1 MEDELP
7 LPIAGEAEEHTLISE
22 QEPEIGGKSAFLAQI
37 REVAD
42 KLAHDQATRGDIKII
57 ARAIKELRYAFKVF
71 TPYRLHRKVTVFGSA
86 RTPANHPDYLSSVE
100 FGRLM
105 AKNNWMVLTGAGGGI
120 MEGAHVGAGLP
131 MSMGVNI
138 LLPFEQ
144 QANSV
149 IDGDPKL
156 VTFRFFFTRKLMFV
170 KEVHAIVVYPGGFG
184 TLDELFETLT
194 LIQTGKRDMLP
205 IVLVDQPDCNYW
217 CALQDF
223 IRHQLLERG
232 LISPADLSLYRIV
245 HSPAA
250 AVSEVLSFYRVY
262 NSMRFV
268 KQNLVLRLNH
278 PISDEL
284 LDQLNVEFADLLIS
298 GTIERTAA
306 HPFEADEPHLKD
318 LPRLRF
324 HFERRETGRLRQMI
338 DALNLSPDVPTPEL
352 SPQQPSLS

>member
-42 KLAHDQATRGDIKII
+42 KLERDGATRGDIKII
-57 ARAIKELRYAFKVF
+57 ARAVKELRYAFKVF
-71 TPYRLHRKVTVFGSA
+71 TPYRLHRKITVFGSA
-86 RTPANHPDYLSSVE
+86 RTPPNHPDYLASVE
-100 FGRLM
+100 FGRQM
-105 AKNNWMVLTGAGGGI
+105 AANNWMVLTGAGGGI
-120 MEGAHVGAGLP
+120 MEGAHLGAGLP

-144 QANSV
+144 RANSI

-170 KEVHAIVVYPGGFG
+170 KEVHAIAVFPGGFG

-194 LIQTGKRDMLP
+194 LIQTGKRDMMP
-205 IVLVDQPDCNYW
+205 IVLIDQPDCDYW

-223 IRHQLLERG
+223 IKEQLLGRG
-232 LISPADLSLYRIV
+232 LVSPADLSLYKLV
-245 HSPAA
+245 NNVED
-250 AVSEVLSFYRVY
+250 AVKEVLGFYRVY

-268 KQNLVLRLNH
+268 KQNLVLRLNVE
-278 PISDEL
+278 PSDEL
-284 LDQLNVEFADLLIS
+284 LARLNTEFADLLMT
-298 GTIERTAA
+298 GTIERTTA
-306 HPFEADEPHLKD
+306 HPFEADEPHLKS
-318 LPRLRF
+318 LPRIKF
-324 HFERRETGRLRQMI
+324 HFQRRETGRLRQLI
-338 DALNLSPDVPTPEL
+338 DVLNQEG
-352 SPQQPSLS
+352 

>member
-1 MEDELP
+1 
-7 LPIAGEAEEHTLISE
+7 
-22 QEPEIGGKSAFLAQI
+22 
-37 REVAD
+37 
-42 KLAHDQATRGDIKII
+42 
-57 ARAIKELRYAFKVF
+57 
-71 TPYRLHRKVTVFGSA
+71 
-86 RTPANHPDYLSSVE
+86 
-100 FGRLM
+100 
-105 AKNNWMVLTGAGGGI
+105 
-120 MEGAHVGAGLP
+120 
-131 MSMGVNI
+131 
-138 LLPFEQ
+138 
-144 QANSV
+144 
-149 IDGDPKL
+149 
-156 VTFRFFFTRKLMFV
+156 
-170 KEVHAIVVYPGGFG
+170 
-184 TLDELFETLT
+184 
-194 LIQTGKRDMLP
+194 
-205 IVLVDQPDCNYW
+205 VLVDQPDCNYW

-250 AVSEVLSFYRVY
+250 AVSEVLSFYRIY

-324 HFERRETGRLRQMI
+324 HFQRRETGRLRQLI
-338 DALNLSPDVPTPEL
+338 DALNLSPELPSPEL